1 MQFKDQLKWRFEQ
14 NKIALVSELHGE
26 ILFKGKVYPKN
37 WLIADVASDE
47 IGKNA
52 IDRLSIPLL
61 VLKIFIFKVQ
71 KLVIWRPPS

>member
-1 MQFKDQLKWRFEQ
+1 MQFKAQSKWRFEQ

-37 WLIADVASDE
+37 WLIADVTSDE

-52 IDRLSIPLL
+52 IDCLSISIL
-61 VLKIFIFKVQ
+61 VLKIFVFKIQ
-71 KLVIWRPPS
+71 KLVIWRPPF